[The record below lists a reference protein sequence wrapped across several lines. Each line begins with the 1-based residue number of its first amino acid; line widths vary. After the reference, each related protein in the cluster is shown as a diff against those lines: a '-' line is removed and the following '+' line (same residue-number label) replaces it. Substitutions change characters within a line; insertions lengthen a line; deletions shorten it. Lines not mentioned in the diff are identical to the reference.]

1 VAKGDWS
8 PPLPHRPAASL
19 AGFRSAFVTSRR
31 PHRLAHSSSWT
42 QASLGRTWRT
52 SPRSLAVS
60 TSWPRGTLACAG
72 TRLEADPDKP
82 SGRLMHISNGG
93 TAEPTLWLNVVVLMV
108 VWRLPW

>member
-8 PPLPHRPAASL
+8 PPLPHRPATSL

-31 PHRLAHSSSWT
+31 PDRLAHSSSWT

-82 SGRLMHISNGG
+82 PGAWCTSPTVARPSRLCGSTWLSSWWSGDF
-93 TAEPTLWLNVVVLMV
+93 P
-108 VWRLPW
+108 